1 MANPSSRHYLGHDV
15 FTYVSALPNPD
26 KMKDTAAFTTYNRKV
41 GDSIFY
47 SKGFAIIEG
56 LQVMDSLPVAG
67 FGLGDSAAVARLR
80 IYSANK
86 NSYPSQPVL
95 VSKKGNPISLADTVM
110 AESLIFKLDKVYPDG
125 RADISMKESDA
136 VLQWVTLKAYRF
148 PLINVLWL
156 GIVITAI
163 GTLISMVRR
172 IQLQRRK
179 VKAVS

>member
-1 MANPSSRHYLGHDV
+1 M
-15 FTYVSALPNPD
+15 
-26 KMKDTAAFTTYNRKV
+26 
-41 GDSIFY
+41 
-47 SKGFAIIEG
+47 
-56 LQVMDSLPVAG
+56 
-67 FGLGDSAAVARLR
+67 
-80 IYSANK
+80 
-86 NSYPSQPVL
+86 
-95 VSKKGNPISLADTVM
+95 SKKGNPISLADTVM